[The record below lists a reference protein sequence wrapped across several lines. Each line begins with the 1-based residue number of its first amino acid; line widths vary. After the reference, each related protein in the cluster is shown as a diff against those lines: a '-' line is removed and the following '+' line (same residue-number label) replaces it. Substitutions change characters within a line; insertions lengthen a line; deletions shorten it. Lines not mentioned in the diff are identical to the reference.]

1 MIWLHNHTTHL
12 YLCIC
17 IIILLSGHTFYF
29 SLHVYQQLG
38 QNHNDSVKVPFTLP
52 PGAQN
57 EGQFAFTVEDITA
70 PQKLRGTL
78 TYILKSSD
86 GATQEKVDF
95 RISLPCSAYLM
106 TSPCKRSEKWTGSCL
121 FSVMQANGSTI

>member
-1 MIWLHNHTTHL
+1 MIA
-12 YLCIC
+12 
-17 IIILLSGHTFYF
+17 YF
-29 SLHVYQQLG
+29 LIRWFDLNFHPCQQLG
-38 QNHNDSVKVPFTLP
+38 HDHNDSVKVPFTLP

-86 GATQEKVDF
+86 GSTQEKVDF
-95 RISLPCSAYLM
+95 RINLPCSSYLL
-106 TSPCKRSEKWTGSCL
+106 TSPCKR
-121 FSVMQANGSTI
+121 